1 MMCTG
6 DYWATAVA
14 VARGIGMVA
23 QDTQM
28 VLIQSKS
35 EIHALPANA
44 KPPVSALKQ
53 QTNTPHRHR
62 SVSFRFKEA
71 ASEEQV
77 TDLFEQRIAEQRLT
91 EQSCKEL
98 RFSCCNGDVYQGSGG
113 LSALASIA
121 QVNQLDQEKLFVT
134 LVTSVTFVSFCNKR
148 AGYVRFSLFAGE
160 CLRVM
165 EACQPSNV

>member
-23 QDTQM
+23 QDTQV
-28 VLIQSKS
+28 VLVQSKS
-35 EIHALPANA
+35 EIHAIPANA
-44 KPPVSALKQ
+44 KPTVSALKQ

-77 TDLFEQRIAEQRLT
+77 ANLFEQRTAEQRLA
-91 EQSCKEL
+91 EQSCEEL
-98 RFSCCNGDVYQGSGG
+98 RFSHCSGDVYQGSGG

-121 QVNQLDQEKLFVT
+121 QVNKLD
-134 LVTSVTFVSFCNKR
+134 
-148 AGYVRFSLFAGE
+148 
-160 CLRVM
+160 
-165 EACQPSNV
+165 